1 MSKTKSDLIEAVSAE
16 ADISKAAAGKAV
28 DALIGGITSA
38 LKAGEK
44 VEVRGFGTF
53 ERVETAARTGRNPKT
68 GEPVE
73 IPAGSRVKFKAG
85 KDLK

>member
-1 MSKTKSDLIEAVSAE
+1 MTKSELIDQVSGA
-16 ADISKAAAGKAV
+16 ADISKAAAGRAI
-28 DALIGGITSA
+28 DALLDNIKGA
-38 LKAGEK
+38 LADGQK
-44 VEVRGFGTF
+44 VELRGFGSF